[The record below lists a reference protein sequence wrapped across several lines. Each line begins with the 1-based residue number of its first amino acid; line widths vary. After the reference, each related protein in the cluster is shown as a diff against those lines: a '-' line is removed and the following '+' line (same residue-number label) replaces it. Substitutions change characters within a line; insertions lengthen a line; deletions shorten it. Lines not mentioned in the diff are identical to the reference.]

1 VADNWYYQ
9 REGQTWGPISTEDLC
24 GLAYT
29 GELEPTDLIWQEGTS
44 PEHAVPAAA
53 AIAFGEGPTA
63 APLPANA
70 PDWLDDVRRAEDPG
84 LPTLEDAEP
93 PDWLDDLEPPTERL
107 EEVE

>member
-9 REGQTWGPISTEDLC
+9 RDGRTHGPICSDDLC
-24 GLAYT
+24 GMAYA
-29 GELEPTDLIWQEGTS
+29 GELEPTDLIWQEGAN
-44 PEHAVPAAA
+44 PDEAVPAAA
-53 AIAFGEGPTA
+53 AISFLQSPPP
-63 APLPANA
+63 APQPANA

-93 PDWLDDLEPPTERL
+93 PDWLDDLEPPGERL